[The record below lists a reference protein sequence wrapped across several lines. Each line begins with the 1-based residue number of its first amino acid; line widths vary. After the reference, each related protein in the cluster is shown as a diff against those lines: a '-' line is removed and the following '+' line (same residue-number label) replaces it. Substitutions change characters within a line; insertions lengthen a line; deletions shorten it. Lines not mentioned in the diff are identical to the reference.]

1 MKGEFAAEGERP
13 LEPIRVEPQGR
24 VFDAGPGLEASEHR
38 LRVGPTRHQ
47 ARVDERARLD
57 VLKTGLG
64 QRFDELDLVGRA
76 DGPGLDLE
84 PLAWPFLVDLG
95 VRWEV
100 SHGRSLGYLPL
111 CPGPLSGQVTLS
123 VVAFSEATS
132 PETTSLRPVYS
143 QGQSILRA
151 SLFSGPVYGA
161 ALGSSKSVPTYMVFA
176 GSGNNHALPA
186 RKAHRQ

>member
-1 MKGEFAAEGERP
+1 MKGELAAEGERP

-111 CPGPLSGQVTLS
+111 CPGPLSLARSPYRASLS
-123 VVAFSEATS
+123 VR
-132 PETTSLRPVYS
+132 PLLLRPPLS
-143 QGQSILRA
+143 GQSILRA

>member
-24 VFDAGPGLEASEHR
+24 VFDAGPGLEASEHP
-38 LRVGPTRHQ
+38 LRVGPSRHQ
-47 ARVDERARLD
+47 ARVYERARLD

-100 SHGRSLGYLPL
+100 SHGRSLGSLPL
-111 CPGPLSGQVTLS
+111 CPGPLSLSRVTLS
-123 VVAFSEATS
+123 GVASVRPPLVRPPLVKPPPPLGPIDGADG
-132 PETTSLRPVYS
+132 SLEVCPNLH
-143 QGQSILRA
+143 G
-151 SLFSGPVYGA
+151 FCG
-161 ALGSSKSVPTYMVFA
+161 LG
-176 GSGNNHALPA
+176 
-186 RKAHRQ
+186 